1 MNTQGTFHPTINDR
15 ALLANEAINRSLEEI
30 VQLDIIERIKARQGG
45 YVIQDEELPSADTEK
60 LCGEV
65 MIIIENYLLDE
76 EDELELLGLIDIDDL
91 DTIEDKPT

>member
-1 MNTQGTFHPTINDR
+1 MSTRGTFHPSINDR
-15 ALLANEAINRSLEEI
+15 ALLANEAINRNLEEL
-30 VQLDIIERIKARQGG
+30 VRLDGIERIKARQGG

-65 MIIIENYLLDE
+65 MIIIENYLLED

-91 DTIEDKPT
+91 DPIEDKPA

>member
-1 MNTQGTFHPTINDR
+1 MSTRGTFHPTINDR

-30 VQLDIIERIKARQGG
+30 VQLDIIERMKARQGG

-60 LCGEV
+60 LCGEF
-65 MIIIENYLLDE
+65 MIIIENYLLED

-91 DTIEDKPT
+91 DPIEDKPA